1 MHVWWSVGIQR
12 FSPLRS
18 KGVLPMGQGS
28 AGHEKEIF
36 TSTIHTQHQALRN
49 VFSRASILIAV
60 IALCAFFAVFILV
73 PVGSILVESLFYQ
86 GTVTVSKFQQVLKVT
101 FLRDV
106 IRNSLVL
113 ASSVAII
120 TTLVAF
126 ALAYSMSHVR
136 VKGERFF
143 QWVLMLP
150 IVSPPFVIALAM
162 MLLFGRNGLI
172 TAGLL
177 GIRTSALYGLPGLV
191 IAQTF
196 ALLPVSYMLILG
208 ALQSIDP
215 SLEENAENLGA
226 SPLKV
231 FLTITVPM
239 ATPGLAASLLVIFV
253 QSIADIG
260 NPLLIGGDFHVL
272 AARVYFQ
279 LIGAYD
285 KQGGAV
291 LAVFLILPSL
301 MAFLLQKLWVERRSY
316 VSITGKT
323 ARARVRSNDKRV
335 VCASTAL
342 CGLVSFVILLF
353 YGMVFVGAFSKLWGI
368 DYSFTLN
375 NYKHVF
381 YRLGAKP
388 LIDTLQLAG
397 IATPISGILGIL
409 VAYLL
414 MRVKFVGQSIL
425 EFIALLSLAVPG
437 VVLGIG
443 YAIFFNKPP
452 FLLSGTAAILV
463 MAFVVRT
470 MPIGIRAGMA
480 GLQQIDVALEE
491 ASANLGANQFQTL
504 KNVVLPLLRPAFFT
518 GLLNSF
524 VRSMTSVSAVV
535 FLISAKWH
543 LLTVSI
549 LAAVELGQ
557 LGVAA
562 ANASIL
568 IVITSGLVEFLKY
581 ALSNLGRTSADLVM

>member
-1 MHVWWSVGIQR
+1 
-12 FSPLRS
+12 
-18 KGVLPMGQGS
+18 MGQGS

>member
-1 MHVWWSVGIQR
+1 M
-12 FSPLRS
+12 
-18 KGVLPMGQGS
+18 
-28 AGHEKEIF
+28 
-36 TSTIHTQHQALRN
+36 
-49 VFSRASILIAV
+49 
-60 IALCAFFAVFILV
+60 
-73 PVGSILVESLFYQ
+73 GSILVESLFYQ

>member
-1 MHVWWSVGIQR
+1 
-12 FSPLRS
+12 
-18 KGVLPMGQGS
+18 MGQGS

-253 QSIADIG
+253 QFIADIG

-301 MAFLLQKLWVERRSY
+301 MAFLLQKLWVQRRSY

>member
-143 QWVLMLP
+143 QGVLMLP